1 VPPAAIESGGDAVDP
16 ATAAPAAPVSGNLAR
31 TKAAPQRSAPP
42 PRPRTDAGASAR
54 EPRADAATVPTGSLQ
69 LAISPWGTIEVDGT
83 PAGTTP
89 PLARLALPEGT
100 HTVTVRNADFPPYT
114 TTVQVSADR
123 PVTVRHRFAP

>member
-1 VPPAAIESGGDAVDP
+1 MAARDPRPAAAAV
-16 ATAAPAAPVSGNLAR
+16 L
-31 TKAAPQRSAPP
+31 
-42 PRPRTDAGASAR
+42 
-54 EPRADAATVPTGSLQ
+54 TGSLQ
-69 LAISPWGTIEVDGT
+69 LAISPWGTIEVNGA

-89 PLARLALPEGT
+89 PLTRLSLAEGT